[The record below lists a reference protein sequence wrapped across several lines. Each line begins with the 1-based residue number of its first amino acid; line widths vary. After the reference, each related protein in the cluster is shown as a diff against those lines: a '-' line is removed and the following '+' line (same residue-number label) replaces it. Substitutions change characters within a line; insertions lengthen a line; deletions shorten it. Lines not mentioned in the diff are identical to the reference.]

1 MHRPHVLLTNDDG
14 IAAPGLYALSLAMRE
29 IAEVSVV
36 APESERSAVSHALTI
51 WDPVRIAKYEKN
63 GEFFGYAIKGMPAD
77 CVKIA
82 CLTLLEKRPDLIISG
97 INYGSNTGINV
108 LYSGTVAAAT
118 EGMIMGIPSI
128 AMSLTTF
135 KNADFTYSARLAQRL
150 AGEVLAHG
158 LPPDTI
164 LNVNVPNVPESEITG
179 IAITKMGRA
188 NFDDRYEKRYDPHD
202 RPYYWLTGSKVQS
215 EEGDD
220 YDEGAIRSN
229 LVSITPLH
237 FDLTNHRFLAALSKW
252 KL

>member
-1 MHRPHVLLTNDDG
+1 MPRPHILLTNDDG
-14 IAAPGLYALSLAMRE
+14 IAAPGLHALFLAIRE

-51 WDPVRIAKYEKN
+51 WDPVRAVRYKKDD
-63 GEFFGYAIKGMPAD
+63 EFFGYAIKGMPAD
-77 CVKIA
+77 CVKMA
-82 CLTLLEKRPDLIISG
+82 CLTLLEKKPDLIISG

-108 LYSGTVAAAT
+108 LYSGTIAAAA
-118 EGMIMGIPSI
+118 EGMIMGIPSF

-135 KNADFTYSARLAQRL
+135 KNADFTYAGKLAQRL

-164 LNVNVPNVPESEITG
+164 LNVNVPNLPESEIKG

-188 NFDDRYEKRYDPHD
+188 NFDDCYEKRYDPHE
-202 RPYYWLTGSKVQS
+202 RPYYWLTGSKVLS
-215 EEGDD
+215 DEGDD
-220 YDEGAIRSN
+220 YDEGAIRNN
-229 LVSITPLH
+229 LVSISPLH
-237 FDLTNHRFLAALSKW
+237 FDLTNHDFLPALSKW